1 MAFKTWI
8 AGEVAKAADFNA
20 NFNNSL
26 KLQNE
31 TAINLVS
38 ATHSGVLAVSSQK
51 LIDKFLDSTG
61 QNNTVDTG
69 AGTTGYYET
78 SNTLYKCNYVGT
90 GAAAAQNAE
99 ATHRSTS
106 ALNDDSKMGYLV
118 HCNANCVLV
127 TVTKHASC
135 TATTAYL
142 FDATTT
148 LIATATFSGNVATFA
163 AEQKLLAGQ
172 DYQILSSVTSGTY
185 TGTYGNPISYP
196 YNNTYLNF
204 TAGRSDVNGNN
215 NTTWAF
221 NLIAVGVK
229 ATAYTDSIV
238 QSAVAT
244 VPTGMTKCYVTPL
257 MYEALSG
264 SDNITADVS
273 IDNGSHYT
281 TAVPINTWTAITSAN
296 GTQLIVKANL
306 NTNDGTTTPK
316 VLGWCVLL
324 E

>member
-1 MAFKTWI
+1 MGLTIFT
-8 AGEVAKAADFNA
+8 AGTKAKASEV
-20 NFNNSL
+20 NNNYSDVF
-26 KLQNE
+26 KLINE
-31 TAINLVS
+31 KAINDVT
-38 ATHSGVLAVSSQK
+38 ATYSGVLAVSSQK

-61 QNNTVDTG
+61 QYNTVDTG

-78 SNTLYKCNYVGT
+78 PNTLYECNFVGT

-99 ATHRSTS
+99 ATHGSTS
-106 ALNDDSKMGYLV
+106 AGADAKSGYLV

-135 TATTAYL
+135 TVTTAYL
-142 FDATTT
+142 YNATTT